1 MLLQHVNFMSQKM
14 IVACESDRV
23 VNVNIVIIV
32 NMKMNIADQRL
43 SPWGFARMCATTS
56 WNRIGF
62 QPSCPSA

>member
-23 VNVNIVIIV
+23 VNV

-62 QPSCPSA
+62 QRSCPSA